1 MKRRHFIASATLPLL
16 GCNNANDSAHHI
28 TGGFTGIQHERGHLL
43 RPSTGSGQAAR
54 WPAPSVIHTT
64 RVVIAGGGVAGLAAA
79 RALRLKGMD
88 DFALLELEDEA
99 GGNSRGSAVN
109 GIACPLGAHYLPVPG
124 DDASEVQDLLEEFG
138 IRKRVAGR
146 WTYDER
152 HLCHSPQERLF
163 FNGAWQTG
171 LLPVQG
177 VGRDTLAQY
186 QKFAALVAQ
195 ARNAAKWTVPVSK
208 MPLAR
213 FQSSLLAITFIV
225 YLNQNGLTDPHLR
238 WYLDYCCR
246 DDYGAGIATV
256 SAWAGLHYF
265 ASRHGFSAPDGH
277 KGDGHAADPI
287 GGKSNNEIAESTAA
301 AEREGILTWPE
312 GNAWL
317 TRRLAAPLKQ
327 RLHRGWVVV
336 RIAAVKH
343 GVEVDAFNPATQ
355 AMHRWVA
362 ARCIVALPIFVAARV
377 VENPPDF
384 LRQAAASTRYAPW
397 LVANIHIKAPLQDR
411 AGAAPSWDNVIY
423 GGFDESGAGGPAQSG
438 SGRQTGP
445 SGQSGQIGE
454 SRQSEP
460 GAQSTLTGGGLGY
473 IDATHQNL
481 LPVPGATVLT
491 HYRALGDVPQGRKLL
506 MDTPWPTWRDTI
518 LAELSQAHPDLRAKA
533 TRIDITRYGHA
544 MALPIPQNRGQIGL
558 WPSSNSHSLLL
569 LKEQSAFSSGPMAFA
584 HSDWAGYSVFEEAF
598 TLGHAAGRN
607 V

>member
-1 MKRRHFIASATLPLL
+1 MKRRHFLASAASPLL
-16 GCNNANDSAHHI
+16 ACTDQSTSTGFV

-43 RPSTGSGQAAR
+43 RPSTGSVQAAR
-54 WPAPSVIHTT
+54 WPAPSVTHKT

-99 GGNSRGSAVN
+99 GGNSRGGMVN

-124 DDASEVQDLLEEFG
+124 DDANEVQDLLEEFG
-138 IRKRVAGR
+138 IRKRIAGR

-163 FNGAWQTG
+163 FHGAWQSG

-186 QKFAALVAQ
+186 QKFASLVAQ
-195 ARNAAKWTVPVSK
+195 ARNASKWTIPVLK
-208 MPLAR
+208 MPLALVH
-213 FQSSLLAITFIV
+213 SELSAITFIV

-265 ASRHGFSAPDGH
+265 ASRHGFYALPGNS
-277 KGDGHAADPI
+277 GDGHDASPMSRDNANKAHHAEPAADP
-287 GGKSNNEIAESTAA
+287 EQ
-301 AEREGILTWPE
+301 EGILTWPE

-317 TRRLAAPLKQ
+317 TRRLAAPLKE
-327 RLHRGWVVV
+327 RLHSGWVVV

-362 ARCIVALPIFVAARV
+362 TRCIVALPIFVAARV

-397 LVANIHIKAPLQDR
+397 LVANIHINAPLQDR
-411 AGAAPSWDNVIY
+411 PGAAPSWDNVIY
-423 GGFDESGAGGPAQSG
+423 GGFGGPIAGGTAQG
-438 SGRQTGP
+438 EQGGL
-445 SGQSGQIGE
+445 SGQSGQE
-454 SRQSEP
+454 
-460 GAQSTLTGGGLGY
+460 AQSPFTGGGLGY
-473 IDATHQNL
+473 VDATHQSL

-491 HYRALGDVPQGRKLL
+491 HYRALGDVPDGRKLL
-506 MDTPWPTWRDTI
+506 MDTPWATWRDTI

-544 MALPIPQNRGQIGL
+544 MAVPIPRNIGQIGL
-558 WPSSNSHSLLL
+558 WPPSYMHGQLLM
-569 LKEQSAFSSGPMAFA
+569 KEQPVFPTGPLAFA

-598 TLGHAAGRN
+598 TLGHLAGLG

>member
-1 MKRRHFIASATLPLL
+1 MKRRHFLAGTALPLI
-16 GCNNANDSAHHI
+16 GCKGSDDI
-28 TGGFTGIQHERGHLL
+28 TGGFTGVQHERGHLL
-43 RPSTGSGQAAR
+43 RGGKP
-54 WPAPSVIHTT
+54 WPVPSVIHKT

-79 RALRLKGMD
+79 RALRHKGMD

-99 GGNSRGSAVN
+99 GGNSRGGAVN

-138 IRKRVAGR
+138 IRQRVAGR

-163 FNGAWQTG
+163 FNGAWQPG

-186 QKFAALVAQ
+186 QKFAALVEQ
-195 ARNAAKWTVPVSK
+195 ARKAEKWTIPLSNR
-208 MPLAR
+208 PLAPV
-213 FQSSLLAITFIV
+213 QVALTAITFIA
-225 YLNQNGLTDPHLR
+225 YLNQHGLADPHLR

-265 ASRHGFSAPDGH
+265 ASRHGFWAPAGDAGDSAEP
-277 KGDGHAADPI
+277 AATPEHD
-287 GGKSNNEIAESTAA
+287 
-301 AEREGILTWPE
+301 GILTWPE

-317 TRRLAAPLKQ
+317 TRRLAAPLIE
-327 RLHRGWVVV
+327 RLRSGWVVV

-355 AMHRWVA
+355 AMHRWMA
-362 ARCIVALPIFVAARV
+362 GRCIVALPIFVAARV

-397 LVANIHIKAPLQDR
+397 LVANIHIKTQLQDR
-411 AGAAPSWDNVIY
+411 PGPAPSWDNVIY
-423 GGFDESGAGGPAQSG
+423 GGFDGGNAGSSWQSG
-438 SGRQTGP
+438 P
-445 SGQSGQIGE
+445 SDE
-454 SRQSEP
+454 SRP
-460 GAQSTLTGGGLGY
+460 DAQTKFTGGGLGY
-473 IDATHQNL
+473 VDATHQSL
-481 LPVPGATVLT
+481 RPVPGATVLT

-506 MDTPWPTWRDTI
+506 MDTPWATWRDTI
-518 LAELSQAHPDLRAKA
+518 LAELSHAHLDIRAKT

-544 MALPIPQNRGQIGL
+544 MAVPIPKNSSQNGR
-558 WPSSNSHSLLL
+558 WPSSSVHSQL
-569 LKEQSAFSSGPMAFA
+569 LKQEQSVLSTGPLAFA

-598 TLGHAAGRN
+598 TLGHAAALGA
-607 V
+607 